1 MNLIKTISIQTI
13 VLLVTF
19 EFFSF
24 VLTNFN
30 LLIFN
35 EKPIY
40 FKKNYDGE
48 IWRSS
53 NLEIGP
59 WHNISVSTRH
69 VKTCF
74 DVSYSSNNIGARDN
88 KNYFPKTFEKSI
100 VLIGDSFAEG
110 YGVKLD
116 KTFSKLIEKKLKKNV
131 INLGSSGSDPEHN
144 YLRFEKFAKGKKF
157 AEIVYLFFPL
167 NDFID
172 KENSN
177 KKKDKKANYARV
189 SFEKLRDFLSNFTY
203 SFNTIRTV
211 KFLILNKDKSFS
223 NQSYQYKNKE
233 SIDYTFSFIN
243 KVMSSENKK
252 KTLIIIPAKKDMRFN
267 QSDKNYKN
275 LYWFQELES
284 MSQKLDF
291 ELIDLNDV
299 FNIKNV
305 NEYFHSCDGH
315 WSKYGNFAAAEHFL
329 NGRK

>member
-1 MNLIKTISIQTI
+1 MLQSSGHLAKEHPLKIMNLIKTISIQTI

-100 VLIGDSFAEG
+100 VLIGESFAEVRIKVVPVDEHG
-110 YGVKLD
+110 LVDPEQVARRVD
-116 KTFSKLIEKKLKKNV
+116 KDTVLVSVMYVNNEVGTIQNIARISELVKKL
-131 INLGSSGSDPEHN
+131 
-144 YLRFEKFAKGKKF
+144 
-157 AEIVYLFFPL
+157 
-167 NDFID
+167 
-172 KENSN
+172 
-177 KKKDKKANYARV
+177 
-189 SFEKLRDFLSNFTY
+189 
-203 SFNTIRTV
+203 
-211 KFLILNKDKSFS
+211 
-223 NQSYQYKNKE
+223 
-233 SIDYTFSFIN
+233 
-243 KVMSSENKK
+243 SE
-252 KTLIIIPAKKDMRFN
+252 
-267 QSDKNYKN
+267 
-275 LYWFQELES
+275 
-284 MSQKLDF
+284 
-291 ELIDLNDV
+291 
-299 FNIKNV
+299 
-305 NEYFHSCDGH
+305 
-315 WSKYGNFAAAEHFL
+315 
-329 NGRK
+329 